1 MSVIKILAKNKE
13 LYNPTPIVNLDQS
26 RLVVSLDQN
35 IIDDINQQ
43 IESKQQILENDPLFA
58 TVNTFFVNVIDVFYG
73 FMQWIAHPLQ
83 TNLLTIIFTGY
94 RPFSLVI
101 FIVLI
106 AFISKFI
113 WRISTKLEETFNFF
127 K

>member
-106 AFISKFI
+106 AFIS
-113 WRISTKLEETFNFF
+113 TKLEETFNFF